1 MTLNDIRKLNWI
13 TVEDWSKIPT
23 TSEYSGF
30 IVKEDMNCFI
40 EDMIH
45 DVARKLNLPFSDVYT
60 LIKDE
65 NPAFFETKRK
75 IYSISSSIHK
85 DSSQFAM
92 LKKLF
97 KIPDTSKVKKDNV
110 GELIESFYCLSDMD
124 KLRFLESIKIFS
136 VKVTKNE
143 KNLLS

>member
-13 TVEDWSKIPT
+13 TLEDWSKIPA
-23 TSEYSGF
+23 TSRAGYIS
-30 IVKEDMNCFI
+30 EDDMDCFI
-40 EDMIH
+40 KDIVR
-45 DVARKLNLPFSDVYT
+45 DVARKLNLPFADVFGI
-60 LIKDE
+60 IKDE
-65 NPAFFETKRK
+65 NPAFFASKRK
-75 IYSISSSIHK
+75 VYSSISGLSTGSV
-85 DSSQFAM
+85 DFVM

-110 GELIESFYCLSDMD
+110 GELIETFYSLSDMD
-124 KLRFLESIKIFS
+124 KLRFLESIKVFS